1 MPSKD
6 YRKLCTKIGITVLIN
21 TLMLQFLSVI
31 VDMACTAAEASIRN
45 FAIIYGINA
54 NDYYYAFR
62 ESAMLLTYLAS
73 FLVPAFIFMLMTR
86 KSGREPMRLGV
97 RVFPNA
103 PAVIISAMG
112 TIVLFAYV
120 NSFMV
125 SFIDFSK
132 VYVTEPLDTPI
143 KILLGFVSIAIVP
156 ALAEEFLFRGCI
168 LSNFLPYGKTGAIV
182 FSALLFSLMHGNFAQ
197 FLYTFV
203 AGLVL
208 GIVYIETGSIWTP
221 TFIHLFNNF
230 YSLIQQIV
238 YERFG
243 KTQRIG
249 IILTVVDVAIIL
261 LGAMLGAWLLYFRKK
276 KGAREGFAEP
286 TKKVELDKKEAKLGF
301 FRPVVIVHIVLSV
314 LIALLIAVTA
324 WLYTYMQ

>member
-6 YRKLCTKIGITVLIN
+6 YRRLCTKIGITVLIN

-31 VDMACTAAEASIRN
+31 VDLACTAAEASIRN

-97 RVFPNA
+97 RIFPNS

-143 KILLGFVSIAIVP
+143 KILLGFISIAIVP

-168 LSNFLPYGKTGAIV
+168 LSNLLPYSKTGAIV

-286 TKKVELDKKEAKLGF
+286 TKKVVLDKKEAKLGF

-324 WLYTYMQ
+324 WLYTYMH

>member
-31 VDMACTAAEASIRN
+31 VDLACTAAEASIRN

-112 TIVLFAYV
+112 AIVLFAYV

-125 SFIDFSK
+125 SFIDYSK

-143 KILLGFVSIAIVP
+143 KILLGFISIAIVP

-168 LSNFLPYGKTGAIV
+168 LSNLLPYGKTGAIV